1 MPSFQKVSL
10 LPDFLH
16 GNKKFSVAVV
26 ICWLSFFSA
35 RPMSDECR
43 RLLLFHVTD
52 KEIDKIQLSVK
63 DNDVASLQFAFEDI
77 KMGASQDFLDSLV
90 KLMIAV
96 AVDDGFLTF
105 AEQEFLLFMVDL
117 FTIPRSR
124 FEAMYLEVAGG
135 KFPSIGDPSSIAW
148 WEAKEKK
155 RHSQEG
161 TNQRKAS
168 QHGEYRAIKGK
179 LHALGILGLDE
190 DATQEDIRKA
200 YLRLV
205 KVHHPD
211 KYQHLGEED
220 FREAEK
226 AFALIQQAY
235 EYLSHA

>member
-1 MPSFQKVSL
+1 
-10 LPDFLH
+10 
-16 GNKKFSVAVV
+16 
-26 ICWLSFFSA
+26 
-35 RPMSDECR
+35 
-43 RLLLFHVTD
+43 
-52 KEIDKIQLSVK
+52 
-63 DNDVASLQFAFEDI
+63 
-77 KMGASQDFLDSLV
+77 
-90 KLMIAV
+90 MIAV

-117 FTIPRSR
+117 FAIPRSR

-155 RHSQEG
+155 RDSQEG

>member
-10 LPDFLH
+10 LPHFLNR
-16 GNKKFSVAVV
+16 NKKFSVAVV
-26 ICWLSFFSA
+26 IGWLSFFSA

-63 DNDVASLQFAFEDI
+63 DNDVASLQLAFEDI
-77 KMGASQDFLDSLV
+77 KMGASQDFLESLI

-117 FTIPRSR
+117 FAIPRSR

-135 KFPSIGDPSSIAW
+135 RFPPIGDPSSVVW
-148 WEAKEKK
+148 WEGKEKK
-155 RHSQEG
+155 RHFQERAA
-161 TNQRKAS
+161 QDEAS
-168 QHGEYRAIKGK
+168 RSRGYRAIKGK

-190 DATQEDIRKA
+190 DATQDDIRKA

-220 FREAEK
+220 FKEAEK